1 MCQLVAMDQSHL
13 WRNRPD
19 ARNRHTNFPVIQRG
33 GPRRRLSYV
42 KESLV
47 RVKRDENI
55 FWRGAKIA
63 LQIAIV
69 VFQQVQYLLAQ
80 CVGCLRAFITQSE
93 MATFLLAEVGFR
105 L

>member
-1 MCQLVAMDQSHL
+1 MCQLVTKDPSHL
-13 WRNRPD
+13 WRNRLD

-47 RVKRDENI
+47 SIERDKDI
-55 FWRGAKIA
+55 FWRSSKIIF
-63 LQIAIV
+63 QIAII

-93 MATFLLAEVGFR
+93 MAAFLLAEVGFG